1 MPQEGNQKWGASRVH
16 KSRVNS
22 LPQMLQ
28 EAWYALWAGFS
39 YSGSEK
45 VGEIQF
51 YLCKIII
58 YRNSLRK
65 LPNQTNTLLS
75 KP

>member
-51 YLCKIII
+51 IFVKI
-58 YRNSLRK
+58 
-65 LPNQTNTLLS
+65 
-75 KP
+75 